1 MERGEIMMIS
11 SFEHIVR
18 LQFNSLMLIIIK
30 NKLKSRY
37 RQLARRSKLE
47 VLFCEIVETKQ
58 VERGTND
65 TYFYDCVSFKVLHFT
80 IYVSDE
86 TLGTA
91 LHRLSE
97 KQRSAILLR
106 YFQGM
111 NDREISELYH
121 VSRSAIFSRI
131 SRGLKK
137 LKTLLSERK

>member
-1 MERGEIMMIS
+1 MRIS

-47 VLFCEIVETKQ
+47 VLFCEIAETKQ

-86 TLGTA
+86 TLG
-91 LHRLSE
+91 
-97 KQRSAILLR
+97 Q
-106 YFQGM
+106 
-111 NDREISELYH
+111 LYIDCQKNS
-121 VSRSAIFSRI
+121 VVQFYYAIF
-131 SRGLKK
+131 KA
-137 LKTLLSERK
+137 